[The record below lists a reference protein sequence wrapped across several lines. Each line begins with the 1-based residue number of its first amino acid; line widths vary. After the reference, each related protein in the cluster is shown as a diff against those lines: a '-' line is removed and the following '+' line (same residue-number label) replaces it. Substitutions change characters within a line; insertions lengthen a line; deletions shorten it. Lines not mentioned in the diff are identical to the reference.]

1 AHKEKIE
8 AMDEVQGVRYQ
19 GGQFQ
24 VIIGADVP
32 HVHREIMKQVQLGGR
47 DLQIDD
53 ADEEEGS
60 WINRILGGIT
70 EIFQPIIP
78 VISGSGMIK
87 ALLALLNVFSLLDTE
102 STTYVLIS
110 TFADAEIGRAHV

>member
-1 AHKEKIE
+1 
-8 AMDEVQGVRYQ
+8 
-19 GGQFQ
+19 
-24 VIIGADVP
+24 
-32 HVHREIMKQVQLGGR
+32 GR
-47 DLQIDD
+47 VLQIDD
-53 ADEEEGS
+53 ADEEGSS

-110 TFADAEIGRAHV
+110 TFADAAFYFLPILLAFTSARKFKTSPYIAAIVTAILIHPNFIGLVGG